1 MQGKNKKLCSE
12 NPRKWIVRLSSLFT
26 SVWILKTLPRLPQL
40 HQLSKLGTFL
50 QRSTLNCV
58 QSLSNQMMACGEIL
72 KDQDLV
78 VKVLRTLSSRFD
90 YVVVRVE
97 GDTKMAQAVVK
108 GRLNQKAINRKEQ
121 ERMALKIQVLMK
133 PIMMIVGHK

>member
-1 MQGKNKKLCSE
+1 
-12 NPRKWIVRLSSLFT
+12 
-26 SVWILKTLPRLPQL
+26 
-40 HQLSKLGTFL
+40 
-50 QRSTLNCV
+50 
-58 QSLSNQMMACGEIL
+58 MMACGEIL

-90 YVVVRVE
+90 YVVAYLLRVE